1 MNNSS
6 SSRQVCC
13 YLDWIIFW
21 LKITHR
27 ENNWY
32 PFHTNWGY
40 SWNLAVSFNFHVA
53 ELNQRRNRT
62 MTLHF
67 YMDPKQ
73 STGSTDCRHFS
84 HNRLHCC
91 ITIEFLYYVED
102 LNFFPQLRPYSP
114 IQNRNIQCGGAIIQQ
129 HRPGGGWR
137 RYIVLCYYIWASI
150 YTASVSVAVTPSSI

>member
-1 MNNSS
+1 
-6 SSRQVCC
+6 
-13 YLDWIIFW
+13 
-21 LKITHR
+21 
-27 ENNWY
+27 
-32 PFHTNWGY
+32 
-40 SWNLAVSFNFHVA
+40 
-53 ELNQRRNRT
+53 

-129 HRPGGGWR
+129 HRPGGGGVKKIYCFVLLYMSLYLHSQRECCCYPVFYLR
-137 RYIVLCYYIWASI
+137 REEQRESSPQCSAVLSQNNAFLNSQTHALKRLAAAEATHWLGGAL
-150 YTASVSVAVTPSSI
+150 